1 MGTDLDLTAGALLL
15 GVLITDIGYGITTTQ
30 TYMYMTRFTRDPWFI
45 RGTVWTLLA
54 IDTAHIAFTWHM
66 VYHYLIRNF
75 SNVSALEDA
84 VWSFSATIVLTAIIT
99 VIAHCFYARRIL
111 ILGGRKWLL
120 PALLILILSVMR
132 LVFGF
137 IAVVQIDNL
146 KSFQLIKH
154 GTLVTVVIGLS
165 SGTLADCVITG
176 SLVYLLRIHK
186 SELSPRCA
194 LILLNSILDR
204 ITYWVVNNGLL
215 TCVVGIA
222 FLITQFAPMP
232 ANMVFIALHML
243 LSKLYANSLLATL
256 NSRDSHVAGRGV
268 DTVELNSAIIFSTVI
283 QNAPS
288 RNTPSSGGA
297 AATMFGV
304 GKDAEAG
311 ATSQEAMPILHIAAP
326 VATRVNTR
334 YDAGNEAVWRPIIRT
349 QADGV
354 SAVRQLGY
362 NWG

>member
-75 SNVSALEDA
+75 SN
-84 VWSFSATIVLTAIIT
+84 AIIT

-137 IAVVQIDNL
+137 IAVIQIDSL

-186 SELSPRCA
+186 SELSPPETSYPQM
-194 LILLNSILDR
+194 LSLM
-204 ITYWVVNNGLL
+204 GLVL
-215 TCVVGIA
+215 MLMLSTV
-222 FLITQFAPMP
+222 LQFAPMP

-243 LSKLYANSLLATL
+243 LSKLYANSLLATSVL
-256 NSRDSHVAGRGV
+256 
-268 DTVELNSAIIFSTVI
+268 F
-283 QNAPS
+283 
-288 RNTPSSGGA
+288 
-297 AATMFGV
+297 
-304 GKDAEAG
+304 
-311 ATSQEAMPILHIAAP
+311 
-326 VATRVNTR
+326 
-334 YDAGNEAVWRPIIRT
+334 
-349 QADGV
+349 
-354 SAVRQLGY
+354 LGMQDLLA
-362 NWG
+362 WIC